1 MMISPE
7 MFIEMYK
14 DKKYKELLPIRDELI
29 QDIRDFEEEAYDPKE
44 ALIDPSPDVVY
55 QMNLEYL
62 GKLCE
67 LISKKYNKEY
77 VWGEK

>member
-7 MFIEMYK
+7 MFVELNK
-14 DKKYKELLPIRDELI
+14 DKKYEELLPVRDELI
-29 QDIRDFEEEAYDPKE
+29 QAIREFEEATYDPKE
-44 ALIDPSPDVVY
+44 ALINPSPDVVY

-67 LISKKYNKEY
+67 LICDKFNEEFEQ
-77 VWGEK
+77 W